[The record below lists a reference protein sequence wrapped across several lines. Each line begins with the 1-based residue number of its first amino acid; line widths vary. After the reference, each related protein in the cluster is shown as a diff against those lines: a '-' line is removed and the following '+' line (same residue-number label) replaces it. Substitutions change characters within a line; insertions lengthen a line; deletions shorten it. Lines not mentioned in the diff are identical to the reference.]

1 MILTDVKG
9 VGPKSEKILNKMGIF
24 TPDDLINYYPFR
36 YEIISRSDLSTLK
49 DEDRIVI
56 DGVIESAPTMFFFGK
71 KDRMNFKLATKT
83 NLFNVTIFNRGF
95 LKSKLLVGS
104 NISVIGKLDK
114 RHNLI
119 VASDLKFGLLPD
131 TPKIEP
137 VYHITSGITGKQ
149 IENFINNLFFQDFKL
164 SDYVPNEYA
173 SKYGFISKRKAL
185 ELIHFPRTLKDID
198 LASKRLKY
206 EEAFKFMFKMNYL
219 KLSSKKND
227 GLERIVDKKKV
238 EEFVNNLPFK
248 LTPDQEKSVEAIYD
262 DLTSPNRMN
271 RLLQGDVGSGK
282 TIVAIISLYINY
294 LGGYQGALMAPTEI
308 LANQHFIN
316 IEKLFKKYGINVALL
331 TGNTKQKASLYKKIA
346 NNEIDIIIGTHAL
359 ISEKLEYSNL
369 GLVITDEQH
378 RFGVNQR
385 SNLKNKGKKPDIL
398 YMSATPIPR
407 TYALTLYGDMDVS
420 SIKTV
425 PSGKKEIKTTIKSDK
440 EIKDVLTSML
450 DEIKKG
456 HQVYV
461 VAPLIEESDNSDL
474 TNVEKLYENLE
485 KALGKVCNIGL
496 LHGKMSSKDKD
507 EVMDKF
513 KNNEIQILVS
523 TTVIEVGVDVKNA
536 TMMVIFDAFKFGL
549 SALHQLRGRVGRND
563 LDSYCILVSSR
574 ETERLKILEQTN
586 DGFKVSEEDFKL
598 RGSGDIFGIRQSGDM
613 AFKILNIKNDFDILK
628 AAKEDSLEFLT
639 NKNITNFEVLIKEME
654 EVL

>member
-9 VGPKSEKILNKMGIF
+9 VGPKSEKILNKMDIF

-36 YEIISRSDLSTLK
+36 YEIISRSDLTTLK
-49 DEDRIVI
+49 DEDKIVI
-56 DGVIESAPTMFFFGK
+56 DGVIDTAPTIFFFGR
-71 KDRMNFKLATKT
+71 KDRMNFKLVTKT

-114 RHNLI
+114 RRNTI
-119 VASDLKFGLLPD
+119 IASDLKFGLLPD
-131 TPKIEP
+131 TPKIEA
-137 VYHITSGITGKQ
+137 VYHTVSGITGKQ
-149 IENFINNLFFQDFKL
+149 IETFINNLFFQDFKL
-164 SDYVPNEYA
+164 SDYIPSEYA
-173 SKYGFISKRKAL
+173 SKYGFVSKRKAL
-185 ELIHFPRTLKDID
+185 ELIHFPRALKDID

-206 EEAFKFMFKMNYL
+206 EEAFKFMYKMNYL

-238 EEFVNNLPFK
+238 REFINELPFK
-248 LTPDQEKSVEAIYD
+248 LTPDQEKAVDAIYE
-262 DLTSPNRMN
+262 DLTSSNRMN

-316 IEKLFKKYGINVALL
+316 INKMFNKYGIRVALL
-331 TGNTKQKASLYKKIA
+331 TGNTKKKVSLYKTIE
-346 NNEIDIIIGTHAL
+346 NNEIDVIIGTHAL
-359 ISEKLEYSNL
+359 ISEKLEYANL

-425 PSGKKEIKTTIKSDK
+425 PSGKKEIKTFIKSDK

-461 VAPLIEESDNSDL
+461 VAPLIEESENSEL

-485 KALGKVCNIGL
+485 KALGKVCKIGL
-496 LHGKMSSKDKD
+496 LHGKMSAKDKD

-549 SALHQLRGRVGRND
+549 SALHQLRGRVGRNS

-598 RGSGDIFGIRQSGDM
+598 RGSGDIFGVRQSGDM
-613 AFKILNIKNDFDILK
+613 AFKILNIKNDFEILK
-628 AAKEDSLEFLT
+628 LAKEDSLEFLK
-639 NKNITNFEVLIKEME
+639 NKKVNDFEGLIKEME